1 MITESPDYYS
11 EFECLAG
18 DCPDTCCA
26 GWEIEVDEESYY
38 RYQVVKNPIGDQLRR
53 GLEEQ
58 EDGKFFR
65 LTPEKRCP
73 FLNRENLCKLYIALG
88 PEYLCETCREHPRFF
103 TEVGP
108 YEQVDVS
115 LSCPETVQLF
125 FQDPGHWET
134 FKREDERPYDELEE
148 SDEQRLWTVLQER
161 DNLIARGDWGKP
173 SSGWLS
179 PFREMEPLD
188 HRWHDLMGR
197 LSEDMY
203 PDVENVSVD
212 SRWFAKLYSYF
223 MFRYGLDA
231 WFDGSMEPEIRMA
244 ERSLWFLQIL
254 AVDCQRQLGG
264 AFQME
269 DFKEAVSFYCRQ
281 VEFSEYNTNLL
292 KEI

>member
-125 FQDPGHWET
+125 FQDPGHW
-134 FKREDERPYDELEE
+134 
-148 SDEQRLWTVLQER
+148 
-161 DNLIARGDWGKP
+161 
-173 SSGWLS
+173 
-179 PFREMEPLD
+179 
-188 HRWHDLMGR
+188 
-197 LSEDMY
+197 
-203 PDVENVSVD
+203 
-212 SRWFAKLYSYF
+212 
-223 MFRYGLDA
+223 
-231 WFDGSMEPEIRMA
+231 DGHMTS
-244 ERSLWFLQIL
+244 
-254 AVDCQRQLGG
+254 
-264 AFQME
+264 
-269 DFKEAVSFYCRQ
+269 
-281 VEFSEYNTNLL
+281 
-292 KEI
+292 